1 MIRVVHDCVCICTF
15 DIIASWV
22 APEGGSCLC
31 PFSPSSCLSSR
42 RNCSPVPLALVLPL
56 LRHSRIVSSHIVS
69 LCLQVSLLTCELTP
83 AARHSLSVSLTTGRS
98 YPGIRVTRPPSPRA
112 SSLTRGNARASRRAS
127 RPLITSS
134 TSCRRSHG
142 SACWHIS

>member
-1 MIRVVHDCVCICTF
+1 MTVCVFVHLTSLHRGWRQRGAAAFALSPHPPVYPPGE
-15 DIIASWV
+15 IA
-22 APEGGSCLC
+22 PLC
-31 PFSPSSCLSSR
+31 
-42 RNCSPVPLALVLPL
+42 PLALVLPL